1 MTQPT
6 FYHSTRL
13 PEPMVALRR
22 MGIVYFPSD
31 PATVYFIHIKGML
44 EFLEETIVSRDGDFS
59 IGRRFDA
66 YWIVLR
72 VHCPHQLSVVAF
84 TVWGGDGWLD
94 TLTKI
99 QMIQRLART
108 RLRAHRAR
116 QIAKLKSFVQHTH
129 PVLPSDL
136 QLKIV
141 SMCIDSAA
149 QPRCLRAGS
158 MDVRHV
164 ETSVFKERAVRL
176 ANRAAAGTPA
186 APPRAF
192 GPALQMC

>member
-6 FYHSTRL
+6 FYHSTNL

-31 PATVYFIHIKGML
+31 PATAYFVHIKGML
-44 EFLEETIVSRDGDFS
+44 QFLEEAIVSEGWDFS

-66 YWIVLR
+66 YWIVLQ
-72 VHCPHQLSVVAF
+72 VHCPRLLSVMHF

-94 TLTKI
+94 TLAKI
-99 QMIQRLART
+99 VVVQRLART

-116 QIAKLKSFVQHTH
+116 QIAKLKSFVQHTDT
-129 PVLPSDL
+129 VLPGDL

-149 QPRCLRAGS
+149 QPRCLRA
-158 MDVRHV
+158 DVRHI
-164 ETSVFKERAVRL
+164 ETALFTKHKKQA
-176 ANRAAAGTPA
+176 TPL
-186 APPRAF
+186 R
-192 GPALQMC
+192 M